1 MIFTLEEDSMKKAT
15 LITFSCLLIT
25 VPVYA
30 GWLDDTLRNVGES
43 LGNRAVQEAGDGA
56 NEGSRPGGTEGV
68 NPHSDNPQPPEV
80 SDEPEVRDSSVVRK
94 GSGQHAMSVSGAEKS
109 GGALPENDLVYA
121 KYDFVPGDKVIFYDD
136 FSETE
141 VGEFP
146 RKWHLK
152 GPKGN
157 NNNAVEVVEFQGK
170 RFIRSQPATGDVPQ
184 DPSTQYLR
192 LTQKGDLPEKF
203 TIEFD
208 AYFITQLGG
217 GYDSY
222 YHLYLLPDDSSW
234 PGLNGQAGEGV
245 FYFSGS
251 GGNSVNTKTGM
262 NKNDD
267 KFHHIAISVNGT
279 FVKAYIDNVRVI
291 NDPDGLVRP
300 IRMIGINM
308 GVSGGLAS
316 DRVMIGNFRLAEGGK
331 DIKSVLDTDGK
342 IITHGI
348 LFDTGKDLI
357 KPESQ
362 PTLKMILG
370 LLNDNPN
377 LKFSIEGHTD
387 NQGNKGI
394 NQPLSEKR
402 AVAVKNWLAGKGIAP
417 ARLKTAGFGD
427 TKPIDANK
435 SSEGRANN
443 RRVEFVKF

>member
-1 MIFTLEEDSMKKAT
+1 MKGKIILLAV
-15 LITFSCLLIT
+15 SCFLVA
-25 VPVYA
+25 VPCQA
-30 GWLDDTLRNVGES
+30 GWLDDTLRSVGEG

-56 NEGSRPGGTEGV
+56 NEGTKQGGTDAI
-68 NPHSDNPQPPEV
+68 NSHDDNPQPQEA
-80 SDEPEVRDSSVVRK
+80 SEEAGARDSSVVRK
-94 GSGQHAMSVSGAEKS
+94 GFGQKATLASGTEKS
-109 GGALPENDLVYA
+109 GGSLPENDQVYA

-222 YHLYLLPDDSSW
+222 YHLYLLPEESSW

-262 NKNDD
+262 NKNDN

-300 IRMIGINM
+300 IKLIGINM

-331 DIKSVLDTDGK
+331 DVKSALDTDGK

-370 LLNDNPN
+370 ILNDNAE

-387 NQGNKGI
+387 SQGSKGI

-402 AVAVKNWLAGKGIAP
+402 AAAVKNWLVSKGIAP

-435 SSEGRANN
+435 TPEGRANN